1 MVDRELSLDFYG
13 SGLLGGGG
21 SDIHRVLLAAGV
33 VGPGRLVDG
42 GVGDRGG
49 AVVAGG
55 GALVVRHNV
64 GVHGLALVRDLGHV
78 AAVGVGGV
86 LDHLEPAVR
95 ERHGVGAHHHALLVL
110 GLGLGELGPAV
121 GVTHS
126 VLVLVGPGVTLIG
139 GGVVNWLKR
148 QCNG

>member
-1 MVDRELSLDFYG
+1 MVDRELSLDFDG

-49 AVVAGG
+49 A
-55 GALVVRHNV
+55 LVVRHNV

-78 AAVGVGGV
+78 AAVWVGGV
-86 LDHLEPAVR
+86 LDHADAAVR
-95 ERHGVGAHHHALLVL
+95 VDEGVLPLDHVTVARLGVRLLVPRQRVAHAVLVVELRPRLVL
-110 GLGLGELGPAV
+110 GRFDPLL
-121 GVTHS
+121 
-126 VLVLVGPGVTLIG
+126 
-139 GGVVNWLKR
+139 N
-148 QCNG
+148 